1 MSTNDLKESEN
12 VMQRH
17 KLGIALGGGGAR
29 GWAHIGV
36 LKALNEIGIQPDIIA
51 GTSIGSIAG
60 GCYAANELPELEV
73 FATGLTKRRV
83 LGFLDIN
90 MAGSSLISGRR
101 ICNALEAHLEG
112 RRIEQLD
119 RQFVAVATEIGTG
132 HEVWMDRGYLVNA
145 MRASYALP
153 GIFKPVNINGR
164 WLFDGAMVNPVPV
177 SVCRALGASVVIAVN
192 LNSDIFGKGTVIPS
206 HEAIEIEAL
215 EHHPTE
221 EEPRQTAFSRLRN
234 HFFSDKSGSPGVSR
248 VMLDAFNITQDRIA
262 RARLAGDPPD
272 ISIKPRLNGIGLF
285 DFHRAEEMIQLGIE
299 GTLRARDDLD
309 HHLGLVAA

>member
-1 MSTNDLKESEN
+1 MNR
-12 VMQRH
+12 Q

-36 LKALNEIGIQPDIIA
+36 LKALKEIGIQPDIIA

-60 GCYAANELPELEV
+60 GCYAADELNKLEE
-73 FATGLTKRRV
+73 FATNLTRRGV
-83 LGFLDIN
+83 LSFLDIN
-90 MAGSSLISGRR
+90 MAGTSLISGKR
-101 ICNALEAHLEG
+101 ICNALDAHLEHH
-112 RRIEQLD
+112 RIEDLP
-119 RQFVAVATEIGTG
+119 RTFVSVATELGSG
-132 HEVWMDRGYLVNA
+132 HEVWMDKGYLVNA

-192 LNSDIFGKGTVIPS
+192 LNADIFGKGTVIPS
-206 HEAIEIEAL
+206 HEAIEL
-215 EHHPTE
+215 ETSDD
-221 EEPRQTAFSRLRN
+221 EPASEPEKQTTLAKLRN
-234 HFFSDKSGSPGVSR
+234 HFFSDKSGAPGVSR

-272 ISIKPRLNGIGLF
+272 INIKPRMQGIGLF
-285 DFHRAEEMIQLGIE
+285 DFHRAEEMITLGRE
-299 GTLRARDDLD
+299 ATYRAKDDLQ

>member
-1 MSTNDLKESEN
+1 MK
-12 VMQRH
+12 RH

-36 LKALNEIGIQPDIIA
+36 LRALREIGIEPDIIA

-60 GCYAANELPELEV
+60 GCFAANELEELED
-73 FATGLTKRRV
+73 FATGLTRRRV

-101 ICNALEAHLEG
+101 ICNALEAHLDG
-112 RRIEQLD
+112 RRIEELP
-119 RQFVAVATEIGTG
+119 RTFVSVATEIGTG
-132 HEVWMDRGYLVNA
+132 HEVWMDKGYLVDA

-177 SVCRALGASVVIAVN
+177 SVCRAFGASVVIAVN

-206 HEAIEIEAL
+206 HEALEIETL
-215 EHHPTE
+215 EGDEIIQDTKPET
-221 EEPRQTAFSRLRN
+221 TFTRLRK

-272 ISIKPRLNGIGLF
+272 INIKPRLKGIGLF
-285 DFHRAEEMIQLGIE
+285 DFHRAEEMIQLGSE
-299 GTLRARDDLD
+299 ATYRARDDLE
-309 HHLGLVAA
+309 HHLGLIAA

>member
-1 MSTNDLKESEN
+1 MT
-12 VMQRH
+12 QQ

-36 LKALNEIGIQPDIIA
+36 LKALKEIGIQPDIIA

-60 GCYAANELPELEV
+60 GCYAANELDQLED
-73 FATGLTKRRV
+73 FATNLTRRRV

-90 MAGSSLISGRR
+90 MTGTSLISGRR
-101 ICNALEAHLEG
+101 ICNALDAHLENHK
-112 RRIEQLD
+112 IEDLP
-119 RQFVAVATEIGTG
+119 RTFVAVATEIGTG

-153 GIFKPVNINGR
+153 GIFKPVKINGR

-177 SVCRALGASVVIAVN
+177 SVCRAMGASVVIAVN
-192 LNSDIFGKGTVIPS
+192 LNADIFGKGTVIPS
-206 HEAIEIEAL
+206 HEALELEIADDDQRDETQL
-215 EHHPTE
+215 QSPQPET
-221 EEPRQTAFSRLRN
+221 TFSKLRN
-234 HFFSDKSGSPGVSR
+234 LFFSDKSGAPGVSR

-272 ISIKPRLNGIGLF
+272 INIKPRLQTIGLF
-285 DFHRAEEMIQLGIE
+285 DFHRAEEMIELGRE
-299 GTLRARDDLD
+299 ATYRAKDDLQ